1 MNSLPNDSWQKHLD
15 ELEEHYHPDRFF
27 IEQPIKPTNALDIE
41 EHFFAPSVAEET
53 GFSDEAKLAIDIS
66 QDEKNLFV
74 IAPLAGAN
82 PNALEVIL
90 EKDVLTIR
98 GERSACAE
106 ETQNNCLYR
115 ECYWGK
121 FSRSIILP
129 APVQEKGI
137 TAHLTNGVLK
147 ITLPKAQENER
158 IAVKVK
164 ISG

>member
-74 IAPLAGAN
+74 IRS
-82 PNALEVIL
+82 E
-90 EKDVLTIR
+90 
-98 GERSACAE
+98 ER
-106 ETQNNCLYR
+106 R
-115 ECYWGK
+115 VGKECR
-121 FSRSIILP
+121 SRWSP
-129 APVQEKGI
+129 Y
-137 TAHLTNGVLK
+137 H
-147 ITLPKAQENER
+147 
-158 IAVKVK
+158 
-164 ISG
+164 